1 MSLDIEPVCVLKT
14 VTAPLHQLCLGEMM
28 MMMMMLAMEEKT
40 KKRKER
46 EAQKKQKKLLN
57 VLDSSFRCETPVCH
71 CDLLMHFAKTWPL

>member
-1 MSLDIEPVCVLKT
+1 MPRGDDGDDDDV
-14 VTAPLHQLCLGEMM
+14 GNGR
-28 MMMMMLAMEEKT
+28 EKKK

-46 EAQKKQKKLLN
+46 EAEKSRKKLLS